1 MYIYMHTYIYICIQ
15 TLHYRLQSAVQ
26 VVRKEV
32 DMLSLPNMKYE
43 RLQLALQT
51 AIAAQ
56 EFAQVCCSVLQ
67 CVADALSLP
76 TIGVEN

>member
-1 MYIYMHTYIYICIQ
+1 
-15 TLHYRLQSAVQ
+15 
-26 VVRKEV
+26 
-32 DMLSLPNMKYE
+32 MKYE

>member
-15 TLHYRLQSAVQ
+15 TLHYRLQGAVQ
-26 VVRKEV
+26 AMRKEV
-32 DMLSLPNMKYE
+32 NMLSLPSMKYE
-43 RLQLALQT
+43 ELKLVLQT

-56 EFAQVCCSVLQ
+56 EFAQVCYSVLQ

-76 TIGVEN
+76 TLGVEN